1 MSNLLTTIQ
10 APNLGDPNYA
20 QNLSQAF
27 QNINENFNKL
37 VSVPFLQGPEGE
49 GFEAVTVSL
58 FDINEGETPT
68 IYSKLND
75 FGINVVKTIFDEVTN
90 WKTWGVDDDKKTLS
104 SLDSLDEFKENG
116 VYKFIYESST
126 YYYAYDNITLNNY
139 LQMYVIYDS
148 SGQIKQYYLGQYY
161 HHKDNRLAAIK
172 NRPSFT
178 TEDLTEYIFSDST
191 CFLSYEPNYL
201 DSYACG
207 TFSKISS
214 IPTLYYN
221 GDLMDWCWQINGT
234 KTNISAR
241 GSQGID
247 GEKGSLWYLVKVN
260 TLPSYET
267 SDINDLYNTTND
279 AFNTTGGET
288 NMYQPGTILS
298 CKVGTDYK
306 CKIVSVYDTDDKCW
320 RQYLNPG
327 DQERYEKIMNNISA
341 SDSCSVFIDRSE
353 DGGSVIRD
361 FAYGTIETKYINGG
375 TLKTVVFSETYT
387 MKNCYEQI
395 GIGNILDNIGTGD
408 SSLSVING
416 LYIPVEK
423 KKKADGT
430 LYGVY
435 GFKLYRNP
443 ADTDTTEGTTEGIEI
458 GVYDNG
464 AMKTNAGVDAKYKN
478 KTIIIDPD
486 GFNKI
491 EFTGSIKGGLNN
503 TASGEYSHAEG
514 YDNTAS
520 GTYSHAEGEHN
531 TASGTYS
538 HAEGYDNTAS
548 VEGSHAE
555 GRHNTASGKY
565 SHAEGYDNTASV
577 EGSHAEGRHNTAS
590 GLYSHAEGYYNTA
603 SGTYSHA
610 EGYDNTASGE
620 YSHAEGEHNEVS
632 GRSAA
637 VFGKY
642 NKNSINCAVVCGKY
656 NKNYTDSAEV
666 YFIVGN
672 GSGTEDIDRSNAL
685 EVWTTEIK
693 SNVAISAPS
702 FYQTSDERLKNIHNN
717 DISLEKC
724 YELLEKCRLI
734 EYDLKDDNTHS
745 AQIGLIAQEV
755 EQFFPEL
762 VKTDKDGYKSVDYSR
777 LTVILLKLTKELL
790 YKYNNLE
797 NRLKVIESL
806 LKKERKL

>member
-20 QNLSQAF
+20 QNLSRAF

-116 VYKFIYESST
+116 VYKFIYESNT

-288 NMYQPGTILS
+288 DTYQPGTILS

-320 RQYLNPG
+320 RQYLKPG

-361 FAYGTIETKYINGG
+361 FAYGTIETKYISGG

-464 AMKTNAGVDAKYKN
+464 AMKTNTGVDAKYKN
-478 KTIIIDPD
+478 KTIVIDPD

-503 TASGEYSHAEG
+503 TVTSSTYYDIKGTNNTVNNCTCSHTEGTGNTVSGDYSHAEG
-514 YDNTAS
+514 TGNTAS
-520 GTYSHAEGEHN
+520 GIYSHAEGTGS

-538 HAEGYDNTAS
+538 HAEGYQNK
-548 VEGSHAE
+548 
-555 GRHNTASGKY
+555 ASGMY
-565 SHAEGYDNTASV
+565 SHAEGQQN
-577 EGSHAEGRHNTAS
+577 EAS
-590 GLYSHAEGYYNTA
+590 GLYSHAEGEYNV
-603 SGTYSHA
+603 
-610 EGYDNTASGE
+610 
-620 YSHAEGEHNEVS
+620 VS

-642 NKNSINCAVVCGKY
+642 NRNGINCAVVCGKN
-656 NKNYTDSAEV
+656 NKDYASSAEV

-672 GSGTEDIDRSNAL
+672 GEGAGVNPRSNAL
-685 EVWTTEIK
+685 EVWGTEIK

-745 AQIGLIAQEV
+745 TQIGLIAQEV

>member
-20 QNLSQAF
+20 QNLSRAF

-116 VYKFIYESST
+116 VYKFIYESNT

-214 IPTLYYN
+214 VPTLYYN
-221 GDLMDWCWQINGT
+221 GNLMDWCWQINGT

-361 FAYGTIETKYINGG
+361 FAYGTIETKYISEGS
-375 TLKTVVFSETYT
+375 LKTVVFSETYT

-478 KTIIIDPD
+478 KTIVIDPD

-503 TASGEYSHAEG
+503 TASGMYSHAEG

-520 GTYSHAEGEHN
+520 DMYSHAEGKHNTASGESSHAEGHDNTASGLYSHAEGEHN
-531 TASGTYS
+531 TASGERS
-538 HAEGYDNTAS
+538 HAEGYS
-548 VEGSHAE
+548 
-555 GRHNTASGKY
+555 
-565 SHAEGYDNTASV
+565 
-577 EGSHAEGRHNTAS
+577 NTAS
-590 GLYSHAEGYYNTA
+590 GL
-603 SGTYSHA
+603 
-610 EGYDNTASGE
+610 

-642 NKNSINCAVVCGKY
+642 NTNSINCAVVCGKY
-656 NKNYTDSAEV
+656 NKKYTGEDEV

-672 GSGTEDIDRSNAL
+672 GTGTEDIDRSNAL

-745 AQIGLIAQEV
+745 TQIGLIAQEV